1 MNRAVFFRCC
11 LGAVSFLLFVFS
23 GFGVACGN
31 RGCLTEIAWKN
42 RSVVE
47 WERVMLINS
56 MNDLQGRRSVSSAEP
71 EQVKLFVGELNE
83 AVSDGRF
90 LYSIMII
97 CNHYKLPPLNCSLL
111 TFFWPN

>member
-83 AVSDGRF
+83 AVSDGRL

-97 CNHYKLPPLNCSLL
+97 CNYYKLPPPEL
-111 TFFWPN
+111 